1 MLFSVKRFRARVK
14 TKAFYC
20 LRCSAKT
27 AAFLFWATLYM
38 IVMRLTVFKS
48 GESKQAKDWSILPD
62 NYTKWLMQ
70 GPVLGDD
77 SPEEIANN
85 LLEPDN
91 VTISE
96 LETRAARVQNV
107 CQDRSL
113 DSQTI
118 NNKEFFVDHAHN
130 LVWCNIFK
138 AASSS
143 WLYNFNILGGYDKK
157 FLARTQ
163 QTPLTLARKKF
174 PRPSEEELRDTI
186 TTPGVIS
193 LLVVREPFVRL
204 LSAYRDKLEYNS
216 PPFYRKLA
224 KSIVAE
230 QREEAI
236 KVLGPIKSIGPTFYE
251 FVAYLI
257 AKHKAQGP
265 KMVYDEHWAP
275 YYQFCSPCAVNF
287 TVIAKVET
295 LSRDSAYV
303 IQQLGLGQVLERRV
317 KNRRTRLRIIMNKS
331 RDGKNTSALLRH
343 YFGQLDDNM
352 LNDLLHIYG
361 IDFEMFGYET
371 NLYKRYV
378 RHKNL

>member
-1 MLFSVKRFRARVK
+1 MLFSIKRVRAKVKSKV
-14 TKAFYC
+14 FYC
-20 LRCSAKT
+20 LRCGAKT
-27 AAFLFWATLYM
+27 AAFLFWATLYL

-48 GESKQAKDWSILPD
+48 GESKQVKDWSMIPD
-62 NYTKWLMQ
+62 NYTKWLIQ
-70 GPVLGDD
+70 GPVLGEDT
-77 SPEEIANN
+77 PEDLANN

-91 VTISE
+91 VTVSE
-96 LETRAARVQNV
+96 LETRAAKVQDV
-107 CQDRSL
+107 CRDRTL

-157 FLARTQ
+157 FLARTRH
-163 QTPLTLARKKF
+163 TPLTLARRKF

-204 LSAYRDKLEYNS
+204 LSAYRDKLEYIS

-224 KSIVAE
+224 KAIVAE
-230 QREEAI
+230 HREEAI
-236 KVLGPIKSIGPTFYE
+236 KVLGPIKSSGPTFYE

-257 AKHKAQGP
+257 AKYKAQGP

-303 IQQLGLGQVLERRV
+303 IQQLGLGQVLEKRV
-317 KNRRTRLRIIMNKS
+317 RDRRTRLRTVMNKS

-343 YFGQLDDNM
+343 YFGQLDESM
-352 LNDLLHIYG
+352 LNELLRIYG
-361 IDFEMFGYET
+361 LDFEMFGYET
-371 NLYKRYV
+371 NVYKRYV
-378 RHKNL
+378 RHRNI